1 MVVVIVFDGG
11 GMEDEFCVDIAFHL
25 AFTIFCI
32 KNDWFK
38 DKLVA
43 VVLKRCVER
52 LVGFVVADEEKGF

>member
-1 MVVVIVFDGG
+1 
-11 GMEDEFCVDIAFHL
+11 MEDEFCVDIAFHL